1 MFYTKI
7 AAMIRGALLFI
18 LSFLSG
24 FPVFSQEGY
33 LIPKEVHRIVF
44 LGNSITYSGQ
54 YISYVE
60 TYFRLKHPDRD
71 MEWINMGLPSETVSG
86 LSEENHANGAF
97 PRPDLHE
104 RLDRV
109 FNQLKPDLVFVN
121 YGMNDGIYLPLEQ
134 GRFQEYK
141 DGLNWL
147 DSRISEIEAEAIYIT
162 PPVYDPKKGAAY
174 ANVLDNYSDWLLSR
188 RYVQEWK
195 VIDIHWPMR
204 HYLEEQR
211 ALDSTFYL
219 AKDGVHP
226 GEVGHWLM
234 AKEILLSLGESGVR
248 HYGDIHEAIATF
260 PSGEKIL
267 ELISKRQSLLKD
279 AWLTSTGHL
288 RPGMADGIPIREA
301 EKKSKAIEEQIK
313 KLLKI
318 KFPDD
323 LDERNQLENQK

>member
-1 MFYTKI
+1 
-7 AAMIRGALLFI
+7 MIRGALLFI

-33 LIPKEVHRIVF
+33 LIPQEVHRIVF

>member
-1 MFYTKI
+1 
-7 AAMIRGALLFI
+7 MIRIILTFLLLVVPGI
-18 LSFLSG
+18 SA
-24 FPVFSQEGY
+24 FSQSVY
-33 LIPKEVHRIVF
+33 AIPVDVRRIVF

-60 TYFRLKHPDRD
+60 TYFRLKHPDREL
-71 MEWINMGLPSETVSG
+71 EWINMGLPSETVSG
-86 LSEENHANGAF
+86 LSEDNHANGDF

-121 YGMNDGIYLPLEQ
+121 YGMNDGIYLPLEE
-134 GRFQEYK
+134 GRFQKYK
-141 DGLNWL
+141 DGINWL
-147 DSRISEIEAEAIYIT
+147 DSKISEIEAEAIYIT

-174 ANVLDNYSDWLLSR
+174 ANVLDSYSDWLLSR

-204 HYLEEQR
+204 HFLEDQR

-234 AKEILLSLGESGVR
+234 AKEVLLNLGESGVK
-248 HYGDIHEAIATF
+248 HYEDIHEAIASF

-288 RPGMADGIPIREA
+288 RPGMAGGIPVREA
-301 EKKSKAIEEQIK
+301 EEKSKDIEEQIK
-313 KLLKI
+313 ELLKI
-318 KFPDD
+318 KFSTD
-323 LDERNQLENQK
+323 LDERDQLENQK